1 MGITGFGESV
11 SPPAALLLGRNTP
24 LDINTMNATNLMTT
38 AGMMSAASSATNSTG
53 TQPPTALGLD
63 VGTSRIVAAQR
74 QDKDIQFDTQ
84 LNAFVTI
91 PFSKL
96 TQSVL
101 KKERIPHLVE
111 DSEITVYGD
120 ESERFANLFHK
131 ETRRPMLRGV
141 LNPDESASLT
151 LVDRIIALVM
161 GEGPGDGRR
170 LCFSVP
176 AAPLGASDEVNE
188 HESALKRLFG
198 KLGYDAHSI
207 SEGLAVVYGEL
218 EASNYTGI
226 GVSCGGGLCNVCLA
240 YLSVPVFS
248 FSIPKAGD
256 FIDSSASQLRG
267 EPATRIRTIKEESF
281 HFNGHFVNKIH
292 QALSGYYDD
301 MIQALVAA
309 LKDQFASVQN
319 MPKLNRPIP
328 LVLSGGS
335 VMPPGFRD
343 RFEKSL
349 RETELP
355 VAIAEVRMA
364 SNPMVSTARGALVA
378 ALSEL

>member
-1 MGITGFGESV
+1 M
-11 SPPAALLLGRNTP
+11 
-24 LDINTMNATNLMTT
+24 
-38 AGMMSAASSATNSTG
+38 
-53 TQPPTALGLD
+53 
-63 VGTSRIVAAQR
+63 
-74 QDKDIQFDTQ
+74 
-84 LNAFVTI
+84 
-91 PFSKL
+91 
-96 TQSVL
+96 
-101 KKERIPHLVE
+101 
-111 DSEITVYGD
+111 
-120 ESERFANLFHK
+120 
-131 ETRRPMLRGV
+131 
-141 LNPDESASLT
+141 
-151 LVDRIIALVM
+151 
-161 GEGPGDGRR
+161 
-170 LCFSVP
+170 
-176 AAPLGASDEVNE
+176 
-188 HESALKRLFG
+188 
-198 KLGYDAHSI
+198 GYDAHPI

-218 EASNYTGI
+218 ESSNYTGI
-226 GVSCGGGLCNVCLA
+226 GISCGGGLCNVCLA

-256 FIDSSASQLRG
+256 FIDASASQLRG

-292 QALSGYYDD
+292 QALSSYYDD
-301 MIQALVAA
+301 VIQALVAA

-364 SNPMVSTARGALVA
+364 SNPLVSTARGALVA

>member
-1 MGITGFGESV
+1 
-11 SPPAALLLGRNTP
+11 
-24 LDINTMNATNLMTT
+24 
-38 AGMMSAASSATNSTG
+38 
-53 TQPPTALGLD
+53 
-63 VGTSRIVAAQR
+63 
-74 QDKDIQFDTQ
+74 
-84 LNAFVTI
+84 
-91 PFSKL
+91 
-96 TQSVL
+96 
-101 KKERIPHLVE
+101 
-111 DSEITVYGD
+111 
-120 ESERFANLFHK
+120 
-131 ETRRPMLRGV
+131 ML
-141 LNPDESASLT
+141 S
-151 LVDRIIALVM
+151 
-161 GEGPGDGRR
+161 
-170 LCFSVP
+170 
-176 AAPLGASDEVNE
+176 
-188 HESALKRLFG
+188 

-218 EASNYTGI
+218 ENSNYTGI

-256 FIDSSASQLRG
+256 FIDTMASQARG

-281 HFNGHFVNKIH
+281 HFNGHFTNKIH
-292 QALSGYYDD
+292 QSLSNAYED

-335 VMPPGFRD
+335 AVPPGFRD

-349 RETELP
+349 REVELP
-355 VAIAEVRMA
+355 VAISEVRLA
-364 SNPMVSTARGALVA
+364 TNPMVSTARGALVA

>member
-1 MGITGFGESV
+1 
-11 SPPAALLLGRNTP
+11 
-24 LDINTMNATNLMTT
+24 MNATNLM
-38 AGMMSAASSATNSTG
+38 SASSLQT
-53 TQPPTALGLD
+53 PTALGLD

-74 QDKDIQFDTQ
+74 HDKEIQFDTQ

-96 TQSVL
+96 TQGVL
-101 KKERIPHLVE
+101 KKERIPHLVQ

-120 ESERFANLFHK
+120 ESERFANLFHR
-131 ETRRPMLRGV
+131 ETRRPMLRGI
-141 LNPDESASLT
+141 LNPDEGSSLM
-151 LVDRIIALVM
+151 LVRQIVGLVM
-161 GEGPGDGRR
+161 GEGDGQGRR
-170 LCFSVP
+170 VCFSIP
-176 AAPLGASDEVNE
+176 AAPLGAIEEVNE
-188 HESALKRLFG
+188 HESSLKTMLS
-198 KLGYDAHSI
+198 KMGYDAHAI

-218 EASNYTGI
+218 ESSNYTGI
-226 GVSCGGGLCNVCLA
+226 GISCGGGLCNVCLA

-256 FIDSSASQLRG
+256 FIDQSVAQLRG

-281 HFNGHFVNKIH
+281 HFNGLFVNKIH
-292 QALSGYYDD
+292 QALSQYYED

-309 LKDQFASVQN
+309 LKDQFASVQS

-349 RETELP
+349 REVELP
-355 VAIAEVRMA
+355 VAIADVRMA
-364 SNPMVSTARGALVA
+364 TNPMASTARGALVA
-378 ALSEL
+378 ALSEM

>member
-1 MGITGFGESV
+1 MDPEGPNV
-11 SPPAALLLGRNTP
+11 V
-24 LDINTMNATNLMTT
+24 
-38 AGMMSAASSATNSTG
+38 
-53 TQPPTALGLD
+53 GLD
-63 VGTSRIVAAQR
+63 VGTSRIVSARCQAA
-74 QDKDIQFDTQ
+74 DILFGIQ
-84 LNAFVTI
+84 LNAFTTI

-96 TQSVL
+96 TEDVL
-101 KKERIPHLVE
+101 KKERIPYMLQ
-111 DSEITVYGD
+111 DSEIIVYGD
-120 ESERFANLFHK
+120 ESERFANLFHT
-131 ETRRPMLRGV
+131 ETRRPMRRGV
-141 LNPDESASLT
+141 LNPDESGNT
-151 LVDRIIALVM
+151 ALVREIVNLVT
-161 GEGPGDGRR
+161 GEKRGHGQK

-176 AAPLGASDEVNE
+176 AAPLGAGQEVMA
-188 HESALKRLFG
+188 HQAQMTKMLTD
-198 KLGYDAHSI
+198 LGYEVRCI
-207 SEGLAVVYGEL
+207 PEGLAVVYGEL
-218 EASNYTGI
+218 ESSSYTGI
-226 GVSCGGGLCNVCLA
+226 GISCGGGLCNICLS

-256 FIDSSASQLRG
+256 FIDASSASVTG
-267 EPATRIRTIKEESF
+267 ERPNRIRMLKEQSF
-281 HFNGHFVNKIH
+281 FLNGHFVNKIH
-292 QALSGYYDD
+292 QALSNYYDD

-349 RETELP
+349 REIELP

>member
-1 MGITGFGESV
+1 MKMTAANTQT
-11 SPPAALLLGRNTP
+11 PP
-24 LDINTMNATNLMTT
+24 
-38 AGMMSAASSATNSTG
+38 
-53 TQPPTALGLD
+53 ALGLD

-74 QDKDIQFDTQ
+74 HDKDIQFDTQ
-84 LNAFVTI
+84 LNAFVNI

-96 TQSVL
+96 TQGVL
-101 KKERIPHLVE
+101 KKEHIPHLVQ

-141 LNPDESASLT
+141 LNPDESSSLN
-151 LVDRIIALVM
+151 LVRQIVALVVGD
-161 GEGPGDGRR
+161 GEGKGRR
-170 LCFSVP
+170 VCFSVP
-176 AAPLGASDEVNE
+176 AAPLGASEEVNE
-188 HESALKRLFG
+188 HEADLKTMLS
-198 KLGYDAHSI
+198 KLGYDPYPI

-218 EASNYTGI
+218 ESSNYTGI
-226 GVSCGGGLCNVCLA
+226 GISCGGGLCNVCLA

-256 FIDSSASQLRG
+256 FIDSSAAQLRG

-281 HFNGHFVNKIH
+281 HFNGHFVNKIQ
-292 QALSGYYDD
+292 QAISTYYDD
-301 MIQALVAA
+301 VIQALVAA
-309 LKDQFASVQN
+309 LRDQFASVQN
-319 MPKLNRPIP
+319 MPKLNRPVP

-343 RFEKSL
+343 RFEKTL

-355 VAIAEVRMA
+355 VAISEVRMA
-364 SNPMVSTARGALVA
+364 ANPMVSTARGALVA

>member
-1 MGITGFGESV
+1 
-11 SPPAALLLGRNTP
+11 
-24 LDINTMNATNLMTT
+24 
-38 AGMMSAASSATNSTG
+38 MSSNIQSSSAV
-53 TQPPTALGLD
+53 GLD
-63 VGTSRIVAAQR
+63 VGTSRIVAAYR
-74 QDKDIQFDTQ
+74 QDKDIQCETQ

-101 KKERIPHLVE
+101 KKERIPHLVN

-131 ETRRPMLRGV
+131 ETRRPMLKGI
-141 LNPDESASLT
+141 LNPEEAGSLM
-151 LVDRIIALVM
+151 LVRQIVQLLA
-161 GEGPGDGRR
+161 GEEKAHGRR

-176 AAPLGASDEVNE
+176 AAPLGADEEVKSHEAALTAMLNE
-188 HESALKRLFG
+188 MGYESR
-198 KLGYDAHSI
+198 SI
-207 SEGLAVVYGEL
+207 SEGLAVVYGEM
-218 EASNYTGI
+218 ENSNYTGI

-248 FSIPKAGD
+248 FSIPKGGD
-256 FIDSSASQLRG
+256 YIDSSVANLRG

-281 HFNGHFVNKIH
+281 HFNGHFAGKIH
-292 QALSGYYDD
+292 QALGTYYED
-301 MIQALVAA
+301 MIQSLVAS
-309 LKDQFASVQN
+309 LKDSFASVQN

-328 LVLSGGS
+328 LVLAGGS
-335 VMPPGFRD
+335 VMAPGFRD
-343 RFEKSL
+343 RFEKTL

>member
-1 MGITGFGESV
+1 MS
-11 SPPAALLLGRNTP
+11 
-24 LDINTMNATNLMTT
+24 DTN
-38 AGMMSAASSATNSTG
+38 
-53 TQPPTALGLD
+53 TQPESALGLD

-74 QDKDIQFDTQ
+74 HEKDIQFGTQ

-96 TQSVL
+96 TQGVL
-101 KKERIPHLVE
+101 KKEHVPHIVQ

-131 ETRRPMLRGV
+131 ETRRPMLRGI
-141 LNPDESASLT
+141 LNPDESCSLT
-151 LVDRIIALVM
+151 LVRQIVSLLTN
-161 GEGPGDGRR
+161 EEPGKGRR

-176 AAPLGASDEVNE
+176 APPLGSGEEINE
-188 HESALKRLFG
+188 HEEDLKSMLS

-218 EASNYTGI
+218 ENSNYTGI
-226 GVSCGGGLCNVCLA
+226 GISCGGGLCNVCLA

-256 FIDSSASQLRG
+256 FIDTMASQARG

-281 HFNGHFVNKIH
+281 HFNGHFTNKIH
-292 QALSGYYDD
+292 QSLSNAYED

-328 LVLSGGS
+328 LVLSGGIA
-335 VMPPGFRD
+335 MPPGFRD

-349 RETELP
+349 REVELP
-355 VAIAEVRMA
+355 VAISEVRLA